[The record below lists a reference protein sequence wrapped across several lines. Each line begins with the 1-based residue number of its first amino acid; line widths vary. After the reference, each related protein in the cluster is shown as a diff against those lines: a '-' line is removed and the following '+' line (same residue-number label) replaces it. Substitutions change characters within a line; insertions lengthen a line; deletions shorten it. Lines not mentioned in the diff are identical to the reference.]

1 MTVRE
6 LIARLETMC
15 PSARV
20 LLARDPKWPWEH
32 DVAAVI
38 ERKSIEVDDRDE
50 HWDPTDVLLLE
61 GARAGFGPEFAWVD
75 AAKAEAGGG

>member
-6 LIARLETMC
+6 LIAKLETMC

-20 LLARDPKWPWEH
+20 LVALNPKWPHEH
-32 DVAAVI
+32 EVAAVI
-38 ERKSIEVDDRDE
+38 ERKILEVDDRDD

-61 GARAGFGPEFAWVD
+61 GDRVGFGPEFAWAD
-75 AAKAEAGGG
+75 ATTEAQRG